1 MPSGFSEDFTGKH
14 GRPAA
19 APVNTLVTSPE
30 GQSCFLSGASQGPL
44 HFFKFVPHDLVG
56 YITDS
61 LTALKE
67 PISFTPFSRSLSKS
81 CKMWEHGWPG
91 VQGARPG
98 GEAHG
103 GLCVVGQTPGGRG
116 PCSDGRHGRRNVPR
130 EGPGEGRTQHPCDL
144 VKKCHSSAL
153 GDVNCASWESRAGQ
167 TLAGSHLCKGTP
179 RTPFVAWSPPHR
191 GPENLGVSGSALLT
205 MKPLQTAA

>member
-30 GQSCFLSGASQGPL
+30 GQSCFLSGACQGPL
-44 HFFKFVPHDLVG
+44 HFFKFVRHDLVG
-56 YITDS
+56 CITDS
-61 LTALKE
+61 LTAIHCFL
-67 PISFTPFSRSLSKS
+67 SFFEQIMQNVGTRLGPVSRELDRVGKHMGG
-81 CKMWEHGWPG
+81 CVLLGKPLEDVGP
-91 VQGARPG
+91 ARVAG
-98 GEAHG
+98 IEGETFHVRVLEKAEAFCG
-103 GLCVVGQTPGGRG
+103 
-116 PCSDGRHGRRNVPR
+116 
-130 EGPGEGRTQHPCDL
+130 L

-179 RTPFVAWSPPHR
+179 RTPFMAWSPPRR

-205 MKPLQTAA
+205 MKPLQTAV